1 MIIWLLLKL
10 YNGTLWRHI
19 TLSDPNLAYLTTK
32 SIRYLA
38 NIVFHSVSLKE
49 NIAHVC
55 NCSLA
60 QKDDDSTLNRS
71 LAIYDVRE
79 EMYSAASWALLLLLL
94 LPI

>member
-1 MIIWLLLKL
+1 M
-10 YNGTLWRHI
+10 YFT
-19 TLSDPNLAYLTTK
+19 
-32 SIRYLA
+32 
-38 NIVFHSVSLKE
+38 VCLKE

-60 QKDDDSTLNRS
+60 QNDDDSTLNRS

-94 LPI
+94 LLPI

>member
-38 NIVFHSVSLKE
+38 NIVFHYLKE

-79 EMYSAASWALLLLLL
+79 EMYSAAWALLL
-94 LPI
+94 PI